1 MKFESVFGRTLGRG
15 ALALVAAL
23 AVGLVAATPA
33 PALAQGTLSPQKKP
47 TNGSCPVNWTD
58 RASQANDPTNV
69 SSPKGD
75 TCYPMRGAKPA
86 FVPTSSS
93 APCPAGYTKSG
104 SFCHVG
110 EKTFTQATAGPLT
123 KAHPLDRCPVG
134 WVTPPSNGNVC
145 TTIAANPP
153 KARLK
158 GEGSCNAG
166 ELEDWGIY
174 CVSDYDMLAR
184 KDAAK
189 GTLDYNGIYQ
199 TSFKTTGKQQAS
211 HTADLPEGTAYTPAY
226 FEIFGRVDR
235 DGNPFPGGGGG
246 GAALAGSA
254 ANPAATA
261 EAAVKQC
268 VPKPK
273 KKKGLGGA
281 LGGLAKEVA
290 AELGVPT
297 EDGC

>member
-1 MKFESVFGRTLGRG
+1 MLRIGLAGVMAAAVLG
-15 ALALVAAL
+15 LAA
-23 AVGLVAATPA
+23 GTPA
-33 PALAQGTLSPQKKP
+33 QAQGTLNPQKKP

-58 RASQANDPTNV
+58 RASQAAKSTDV
-69 SSPKGD
+69 SGPKGD

-86 FVPTSSS
+86 FVPASSS
-93 APCPAGYTKSG
+93 APCPTGYTKSG

-110 EKTFTQATAGPLT
+110 EKSVTQATAGPLT

-134 WVTPPSNGNVC
+134 WVTPPGNGNVC

-158 GEGSCNAG
+158 GEGSCNEG

-174 CVSDYDMLAR
+174 CVSDYDTLAR

-199 TSFKTTGKQQAS
+199 TSFKTTGKQQAT
-211 HTADLPEGTAYTPAY
+211 HTAALPEGTEYTPAY
-226 FEIFGRVDR
+226 FLIFGRVDR
-235 DGNPFPGGGGG
+235 DGNPLPGS
-246 GAALAGSA
+246 GAQAATTVADAA
-254 ANPAATA
+254 ANPASAA

-273 KKKGLGGA
+273 KKKGLGSA

-290 AELGVPT
+290 ADLGVPT
-297 EDGC
+297 DEGC

>member
-1 MKFESVFGRTLGRG
+1 MKFESFFGRTMGRG
-15 ALALVAAL
+15 ALAFLAAL
-23 AVGLVAATPA
+23 AAGLVAATPA
-33 PALAQGTLSPQKKP
+33 PALAQGTLNTIQKPQ
-47 TNGSCPVNWTD
+47 TNAGCPPGWRD
-58 RASQANDPTNV
+58 RPKDV
-69 SSPKGD
+69 SITKAGYD
-75 TCYPMRGAKPA
+75 TCFPDTGAKKAYAKKSQSEACAPGYIGN
-86 FVPTSSS
+86 SSYCYEGK
-93 APCPAGYTKSG
+93 A
-104 SFCHVG
+104 
-110 EKTFTQATAGPLT
+110 TFTQATAGPLT

-145 TTIAANPP
+145 TTIAPNPP

-226 FEIFGRVDR
+226 FLIFGRVDR
-235 DGNPFPGGGGG
+235 DGNPFPGGAS
-246 GAALAGSA
+246 AALAGSA

-261 EAAVKQC
+261 EAAVKRC
-268 VPKPK
+268 VPKP

-290 AELGVPT
+290 AELGVPA

>member
-1 MKFESVFGRTLGRG
+1 MKFKSVFGHAMGRN
-15 ALALVAAL
+15 ALAFVAAL
-23 AVGLVAATPA
+23 AAGLVAATPA
-33 PALAQGTLSPQKKP
+33 PALAQGTLNPQKKP

-58 RASQANDPTNV
+58 RASQAAKATDV
-69 SSPKGD
+69 SGPKGD

-93 APCPAGYTKSG
+93 APCPDGYTKSG

-123 KAHPLDRCPVG
+123 KAHPLDRCPAG
-134 WVTPPSNGNVC
+134 WVTPPGNGNVC

-174 CVSDYDMLAR
+174 CISDYGQLTA
-184 KDAAK
+184 KDAAR
-189 GTLDYNGIYQ
+189 GVLDYNGIYQ

-211 HTADLPEGTAYTPAY
+211 HMADLPEGTAYTPAY
-226 FEIFGRVDR
+226 FLIFGRVDR
-235 DGNPFPGGGGG
+235 DGNPFPAASG
-246 GAALAGSA
+246 GAAAAVAGNA
-254 ANPAATA
+254 ANPAAA
-261 EAAVKQC
+261 SAAAAKPC
-268 VPKPK
+268 VPKP

-281 LGGLAKEVA
+281 LGGLAKEAA
-290 AELGVPT
+290 AELGLPKD
-297 EDGC
+297 EGC